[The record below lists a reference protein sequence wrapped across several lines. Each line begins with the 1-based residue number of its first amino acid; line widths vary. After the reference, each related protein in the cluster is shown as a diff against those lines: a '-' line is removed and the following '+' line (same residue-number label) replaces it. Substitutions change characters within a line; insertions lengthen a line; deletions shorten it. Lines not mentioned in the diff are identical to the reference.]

1 MDILSP
7 SPIDQLCQKTKIP
20 YAWFV
25 ILSGLLLLMLP
36 ILVVLLEGIWQEFI
50 YEGAWRTLLLAPAIV
65 FYIIALIRPMNLS
78 LERALRALMEV
89 IQVDEDEFIR
99 IVKKAYD
106 VDNRLELAAFAFGA
120 AFGLLVATNWTIEER
135 YSLLRIYL
143 PIANAVMFGS
153 ISWIAVS
160 ALAST
165 RLQTELHKLPMQI
178 DLFNLKPFEPI
189 GRHSLFTALAFIGGC
204 VISVIH
210 LTPVSNAWNIYNLL
224 VYGTLISIVVL
235 LFFLTMRHT
244 HRKLAEKKAS
254 ELLNARKNISS
265 CFQALQTRSE
275 SNQDVREIST
285 ELDLWTKYELRLKD
299 ARTWPYNTAM
309 LRTLFLSVLL
319 PAIASLAQRIFSSLL
334 MN

>member
-1 MDILSP
+1 MAILNP
-7 SPIDQLCQKTKIP
+7 SPFDQFCQKTRIP
-20 YAWFV
+20 YTWFV
-25 ILSGLLLLMLP
+25 ILSGVLLFMVP
-36 ILVVLLEGIWQEFI
+36 ILVVLLEGIWQAFI
-50 YEGAWRTLLLAPAIV
+50 YEGAWRTLVLAPAIV

-89 IQVDEDEFIR
+89 IQVEENEFIR
-99 IVKKAYD
+99 IVKRASE
-106 VDNRLELAAFAFGA
+106 VDNRLEFVAFAFGA
-120 AFGLLVATNWTIEER
+120 AFGLLVATNWTIEEQ
-135 YSLLRIYL
+135 YTLLRIYL

-160 ALAST
+160 SLAST
-165 RLQTELHKLPMQI
+165 RLQTEVHKLPMEI

-189 GRHSLFTALAFIGGC
+189 GRHGLFTALAFTGGC

-210 LTPVSNAWNIYNLL
+210 LSPVGNIWNIYNLV
-224 VYGTLISIVVL
+224 VYGILISIVIL

-244 HRKLAEKKAS
+244 HKKLAEKKAS

-265 CFQALQTRSE
+265 CFQALQTRTE

-299 ARTWPYNTAM
+299 ARTWPYNTGM

-319 PAIASLAQRIFSSLL
+319 PAIASLAQRVLSSLL